1 VPAYAASLA
10 EIERVSKIYSVVV
23 ISLFL
28 DRMEE
33 LTALI
38 GRAHSVDKVVKL
50 FYYSKLSKL
59 LKLVLWRCS
68 SKLLLSLA
76 HPVTV

>member
-1 VPAYAASLA
+1 LA

-23 ISLFL
+23 VGLFL

-50 FYYSKLSKL
+50 SYYSKLSKL
-59 LKLVLWRCS
+59 LKLVSWRCS
-68 SKLLLSLA
+68 SKLLLPLA